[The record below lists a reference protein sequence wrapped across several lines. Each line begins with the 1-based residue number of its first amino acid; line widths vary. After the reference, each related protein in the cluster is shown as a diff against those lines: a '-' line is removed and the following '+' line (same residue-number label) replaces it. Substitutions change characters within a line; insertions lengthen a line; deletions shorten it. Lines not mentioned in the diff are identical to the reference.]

1 MKRYIKR
8 LASAALLGIA
18 ILSLA
23 ACGKSGPNQV
33 NEKKVS
39 FIKDAQSSNQRIWYM
54 AQSDSGSDYELSKD
68 THITQILVTGNGK
81 ATVYNMPDDNFSMRD
96 IDKKNDKQI
105 IALAQKK
112 DKEYYKD
119 FVDQK
124 DDIGNKTYIQN
135 VIKQTEKDYKFY
147 KKDPMNFGDKHKE
160 ALKNIREYQD
170 ELTYLKANE
179 KTVLKATPKYEKPA
193 PKLLN
198 AKVKT
203 DNSGNDVNFEDITHR
218 RLELE
223 QDSAKLKHLKWV
235 YNGVDVPV
243 YYNYTMTNGFSLI
256 YDKPV
261 KILSEMYTG
270 YTNPAND
277 SDATFLL
284 TKTTNKDTVSDFDKV
299 GTKHVSEEE

>member
-1 MKRYIKR
+1 MKRYVKR

-54 AQSDSGSDYELSKD
+54 AQSDSESDYELSKD

-112 DKEYYKD
+112 DKEHYKD
-119 FVDQK
+119 FIDPK
-124 DDIGNKTYIQN
+124 NDIGDTGGYIQT
-135 VIKQTEKDYKFY
+135 VIKHGEEECKYY
-147 KKDPMNFGDKHKE
+147 KKHPNYLGGNKDPQE
-160 ALKNIREYQD
+160 ILREYRN
-170 ELTYLKANE
+170 ELNYLKANE
-179 KTVLKATPKYEKPA
+179 AAILKATPKYEKPA

-223 QDSAKLKHLKWV
+223 KDSAKLKHLKWF